1 MTTPWSGAAARV
13 AVVAGL
19 FIVVA
24 GLRLGKELFV
34 PLALSV
40 LFSLVLSP
48 LVRWIQK
55 VGVPR
60 VVSVVSVVVLVFGL
74 LALVGL
80 FIVGQA
86 AALGRRFPEY
96 RANVMT
102 KLDSLRGPLAR
113 TVRTVEKALKDIQ
126 APPAEDKRS
135 PQEPV
140 KVEVVEGPPDVL
152 KIATLVLGPLM
163 TAGASFAVV
172 FLLVIFFLLYQDE
185 IRDRVIRLAGSAE
198 VNATTQTITEA
209 TQGVSRFLFLQA
221 FVNASYGATLG
232 LGLFVLGVPNA
243 LLWGF
248 LAALARFVPYVGPVV
263 GGVLPVLMSLA
274 VFPGWSRPIGVGA
287 FIVVLEVISNNLV
300 EPVVYGKRTGLSPL
314 AVVVAAVFWAW
325 MWGGLGLLL
334 SVPLTVC
341 LVSLGRHIPSLNFL
355 AVLFGDEP
363 TLEPKVR
370 IYQRLLSGQQ
380 EEAAE
385 VLEKDV
391 EAGKPLAAVF
401 DATLLGVLRMAQ
413 ADLRRGKLEPE
424 DAERLFASVREIV
437 DDVSDVARAEL
448 EKKREGAPAPVRGA
462 SALCLPASDAA
473 DEISAEILA
482 RVLHLRGCR
491 AKALPAD
498 HTAGEALEAVAAER
512 ADLLVLCASPHSNLL
527 RARYLYKRLRR
538 RFGDIPIVEGVWG
551 YANPRT
557 IEARVAPDH
566 KAVLVT
572 SLAEAADLVE
582 RLTREAGLRKDLR
595 DGAA

>member
-13 AVVAGL
+13 AVIAGL
-19 FIVVA
+19 FVIA
-24 GLRLGKELFV
+24 GGLRLGRELFV
-34 PLALSV
+34 PLALGV

-55 VGVPR
+55 IGVPR
-60 VVSVVSVVVLVFGL
+60 VVSVVSVVVFVFGL

-102 KLDSLRGPLAR
+102 KLDSLRGPVAR
-113 TVRTVEKALKDIQ
+113 AVRSVEKTLKEVQ
-126 APPAEDKRS
+126 APPAEERPS
-135 PQEPV
+135 PREPV
-140 KVEVVEGPPDVL
+140 KVEVVQGPPDVL
-152 KIATLVLGPLM
+152 KIATWVLGPLM
-163 TAGASFAVV
+163 TLGTSFAVV

-185 IRDRVIRLAGSAE
+185 IRDRVIRLAGDAE
-198 VNATTQTITEA
+198 VNATTQTISEA
-209 TQGVSRFLFLQA
+209 TQGVSRFLLLQA
-221 FVNASYGATLG
+221 FVNASYGTTLG
-232 LGLFVLGVPNA
+232 LGLFALGVPNA

-248 LAALARFVPYVGPVV
+248 LAAMARFVPYVGPVV
-263 GGVLPVLMSLA
+263 GGVLPALMSLA
-274 VFPGWSRPIGVGA
+274 VFPGWGRPIAVGA
-287 FIVVLEVISNNLV
+287 FIVVLELISNNLV
-300 EPVVYGKRTGLSPL
+300 EPLVYGKRTGISPV
-314 AVVVAAVFWAW
+314 AVVVSAVFWAW

-334 SVPLTVC
+334 SVPLTVS
-341 LVSLGRHIPSLNFL
+341 LVSLGRHVPGLRFL

-380 EEAAE
+380 EQAAE

-391 EAGKPLAAVF
+391 LDGKPLAAVF

-413 ADLRRGKLEPE
+413 SDLRRGKLEPE
-424 DAERLFASVREIV
+424 EAARLFASVREIAE
-437 DDVSDVARAEL
+437 DATDVARAEL
-448 EKKREGAPAPVRGA
+448 EKKAAPPAEPSA
-462 SALCLPASDAA
+462 ALALCLPASDAA
-473 DEISAEILA
+473 DEISADLLA
-482 RVLHLRGCR
+482 RVLQLRGCR

-498 HTAGEALEAVAAER
+498 QTAGEALEAVAAER

-551 YANPRT
+551 VPNPRT
-557 IEARVAPDH
+557 LEARVAPDH
-566 KAVLVT
+566 KAVLVS

-582 RLTREAGLRKDLR
+582 RMTREAGLRKDLR
-595 DGAA
+595 EGAA